1 MSYKSLISLIAA
13 CALLAV
19 TALPAGIAVAKKKP
33 GDDSTAL
40 SACTESAGAFPSTE
54 TEDESRTGKPS
65 PGQLGKKPSPGQIG
79 SQSGDDACEPGA
91 LPEQDADAD

>member
-19 TALPAGIAVAKKKP
+19 TALPAGIAIAKKKP
-33 GDDSTAL
+33 GDDSTVL
-40 SACTESAGAFPSTE
+40 TVCTGSAGAFPSAE
-54 TEDESRTGKPS
+54 TEDESRTGKPL
-65 PGQLGKKPSPGQIG
+65 GQLGKKPSPGQIG
-79 SQSGDDACEPGA
+79 SKTDDDACGLGA